1 MNPLVS
7 PKLPDFLDRAKRHR
21 HVALW
26 RDLPADL
33 ETPVSAYLKLEREG
47 ARFLLGSVEGS
58 EIIGRYSFIGV
69 DDVETIAVRGDAIEI
84 RSAVPENRPLR
95 ESETPLDVVEERL
108 ARLDVCPDEALP
120 SFFGGAIGY
129 FGYDLVRHIERLPN
143 RPPDTLGVPDLFVV
157 ISRTLVIF
165 DHFRRSCRL
174 VTIADAASD
183 PDSAY
188 HAALERLEELR
199 RTLGEGLPAGAAEV
213 EPTVMGE
220 PANSM
225 DHERYAAG
233 VRRIKE
239 YIRAGDSFQVVLSR
253 RVSIPCA
260 VDPFALYR
268 ALRIL
273 TPSPYLFYLNFEELA
288 LVGASP
294 EMLVKLEGRTCTT
307 RPIAGTRPRGETPAA
322 DRRLAREL
330 LADPKERAEHVMLV
344 DLGRNDLGRVSRFGT
359 VRVTRMMEVE
369 QFSHV
374 MHIVSDVKGR
384 VEEGRDAFDL
394 LRAAFPAGTVSGS
407 PKVRAMEIID
417 ELETTSRG
425 PYAGAVG
432 YVSYHGNIDTC
443 IAIRTAL
450 VAKGVVHL
458 QAGAGIVADS
468 DPRAEFD
475 ETEAKLSAAMHAL
488 TLAAGGL
495 EH

>member
-1 MNPLVS
+1 MIFPNLTG
-7 PKLPDFLDRAKRHR
+7 FLDRAKQHR

-33 ETPVSAYLKLEREG
+33 ETPVSAYLKLKKYG
-47 ARFLLGSVEGS
+47 ARFLLESVEGS

-69 DDVETIAVRGDAIEI
+69 DEFETIAVRGRRVEI
-84 RSAVPENRPLR
+84 RSPHAENRALR
-95 ESETPLDVVEERL
+95 EGETPLDVVEERL
-108 ARLDVCPDEALP
+108 ARLDVCPEEALP
-120 SFFGGAIGY
+120 SFFGGAVGY

-143 RPPDTLGVPDLFVV
+143 RPPDELGAPDLFVA

-165 DHFRRSCRL
+165 DHFRRSCRV
-174 VTIADAASD
+174 VTIADTAED
-183 PDSAY
+183 PELAY
-188 HAALERLEELR
+188 RAALRRLDELC
-199 RTLGEGLPAGAAEV
+199 RTLREGLPAGAADVESTAIG
-213 EPTVMGE
+213 EPTS
-220 PANSM
+220 SM
-225 DHERYAAG
+225 DSDIYVAA
-233 VRRIKE
+233 VERIKE
-239 YIRAGDSFQVVLSR
+239 YIRDGDSFQVVLSR
-253 RVSIPCA
+253 RVSIPSA

-273 TPSPYLFYLNFEELA
+273 TPSPYLFYLDFEELA

-294 EMLVKLEGRTCTT
+294 EMLVKLDGRICTT
-307 RPIAGTRPRGETPAA
+307 RPIAGTRPRGDTPAA

-374 MHIVSDVKGR
+374 MHIVSDVQGTAEK
-384 VEEGRDAFDL
+384 GRDAFDL

-425 PYAGAVG
+425 PYAGAIG
-432 YVSYHGNIDTC
+432 YISFHGNIDTC

-450 VAKGVVHL
+450 VTGGIVHL

-468 DPRAEFD
+468 DPHSEFE

-488 TLAAGGL
+488 KLAAGGL